1 MITAPIQVSVA
12 IENASAAALEAA
24 IAIASLDPSRQS
36 ILTGAAR
43 RLREALLS
51 ATAAAHLLELA
62 FADLDEMNE
71 DEQ

>member
-12 IENASAAALEAA
+12 IENASAAALDAA
-24 IAIASLDPSRQS
+24 IAITALAPASQP
-36 ILTGAAR
+36 IATGAAR

-62 FADLDEMNE
+62 LAERG
-71 DEQ
+71 EQ